1 MTWRIHFTPED
12 LARTRVDATL
22 GPLAETMF
30 GMSLLYCR
38 RQRPAGFERWRRR
51 SRSRVGDDMRPLM
64 RLLPPGSVG
73 VDLWTLTGEASTIGQ
88 GLRALLAMPRDRVQA
103 EMEVFARHTPLD
115 PSAWRLSARTGSAR
129 AELADSALAAYRGLV
144 EPHWPR
150 LEAHLRAERTSRGL
164 ALLDGGVDRLLSTI
178 CPDRVRWRM
187 PVLELSMPTEA
198 DLYLGGR
205 GLRLV
210 PSVFVG
216 ELPMFLEDVTD
227 RTAPP
232 RLVFPAL
239 RDTALLEDDQPRP
252 AALAALVGRT
262 RAAALRTIAAGCTTT
277 ELARSIGVSAAAASQ
292 HTTVLREAGLI
303 STRREGGTVWH
314 TLTPLGASL
323 LDPR

>member
-30 GMSLLYCR
+30 GTTLLYCR
-38 RQRPAGFERWRRR
+38 RQRPPGFDGWRRR
-51 SRSRVGDDMRPLM
+51 SRAQVGEEMRPLL

-73 VDLWTLTGEASTIGQ
+73 VDLWTLTGEAPTIGQ
-88 GLRALLAMPRDRVQA
+88 GIRALLAAPRDQVQA
-103 EMEVFARHTPLD
+103 EMEAFAKHTPLD
-115 PSAWRLSARTGSAR
+115 PSAWRLTARTGSSR
-129 AELADSALAAYRGLV
+129 GELADAALVAYRRLV
-144 EPHWPR
+144 EPYWPR
-150 LEAHLRAERTSRGL
+150 LSAHLRAERMSRGL
-164 ALLDGGVDRLLSTI
+164 ALLDGGVERLLSTI
-178 CPDRVRWRM
+178 CPGRVRWRM
-187 PVLELSMPTEA
+187 PVLELSMPTNA
-198 DLYLGGR
+198 DFYLGGR

-216 ELPMFLEDVTD
+216 ELPMFLEDLTD
-227 RTAPP
+227 RSAPP

-239 RDTALLEDDQPRP
+239 RDTTLLEDDLPRP

-262 RAAALRTIAAGCTTT
+262 RAAALHAIADGCTTT
-277 ELARSIGVSAAAASQ
+277 ELARCIGVSAAAASQ
-292 HTTVLREAGLI
+292 HTAVLRDAGLI

-314 TLTPLGASL
+314 TLTPLGVSL